1 MKHDPLIC
9 VEDAIRAC
17 EQISQFVHGMTEADF
32 YADDKTKAAVERKIE
47 IIGEAF
53 NRLKNIDDSK
63 LSTIDNWREII
74 GFRNVIAHGYDVVE
88 DNIIWESIKND
99 VPLLLNQLKEIQNNQ
114 EPATSL

>member
-47 IIGEAF
+47 IIG
-53 NRLKNIDDSK
+53 
-63 LSTIDNWREII
+63 
-74 GFRNVIAHGYDVVE
+74 FRNVIAHGYDVVE

-99 VPLLLNQLKEIQNNQ
+99 VPLLLNQLKSIQNNQ